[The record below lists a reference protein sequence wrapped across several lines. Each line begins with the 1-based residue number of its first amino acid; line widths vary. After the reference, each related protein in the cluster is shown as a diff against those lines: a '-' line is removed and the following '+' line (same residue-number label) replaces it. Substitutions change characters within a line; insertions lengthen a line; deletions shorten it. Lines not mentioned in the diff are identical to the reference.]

1 MFNSLNTGA
10 GQIARSAKAEND
22 IQQQE
27 IERLLMITEALWE
40 FIKDGM
46 NLTDEQLMDK
56 INEIDLRDG
65 DQDGK
70 VAKKPI
76 ENCTQC
82 DRPLLRN
89 KPFCLYCGATVD
101 RSAFER

>member
-1 MFNSLNTGA
+1 
-10 GQIARSAKAEND
+10 
-22 IQQQE
+22 
-27 IERLLMITEALWE
+27 
-40 FIKDGM
+40 
-46 NLTDEQLMDK
+46 MDK

>member
-1 MFNSLNTGA
+1 MFNSLHTGA
-10 GQIARSAKAEND
+10 AQIACSAKTKND
-22 IQQQE
+22 MQQQE

-40 FIKDGM
+40 FIKKGM
-46 NLTDEQLMDK
+46 DLTDEQLRNK

-89 KPFCLYCGATVD
+89 KPFCLYCGATVE